1 MLSCA
6 RNTRIFPK
14 NNPKEEN
21 FPLSGHG
28 LNELLKCM
36 AIQRLRRFQS
46 AGDAGRKNS
55 SGFMRHKAVK
65 TSGDDGPVHVDS
77 ASHLGPFR
85 EVRSRIVAQHS
96 G

>member
-14 NNPKEEN
+14 NNPKEEI

-46 AGDAGRKNS
+46 AGDAGRKTAAAS
-55 SGFMRHKAVK
+55 CGTKPLKHQAMTAQFMSTPRPI
-65 TSGDDGPVHVDS
+65 SVHFERFAS
-77 ASHLGPFR
+77 A
-85 EVRSRIVAQHS
+85 
-96 G
+96 